1 MPATPTLLR
10 ALVRLTP
17 TGLQTTTEEA
27 LLERVFRGRLDE
39 GELDFLTGRSIALAV
54 CDIDLYRLITLDR
67 GHLRVRT
74 AGGGEVTIR
83 GRFREF
89 LLMATRRED
98 PDTLFF
104 ERRVAIEGDTEL
116 GLHLKN
122 LLDGVDPEEIPLP
135 LRLLLEAGNRT
146 RPPGRS

>member
-1 MPATPTLLR
+1 MPATPALLR
-10 ALVRLTP
+10 ALVRMTP

-39 GELDFLTGRSIALAV
+39 GELDFLSGRSIALAV
-54 CDIDLYRLITLDR
+54 CDIDLYRLITLER

-74 AGGGEVTIR
+74 AGAGEVTIR

-135 LRLLLEAGNRT
+135 LRLLLEAGNRA
-146 RPPGRS
+146 RPGRS